1 MKQTTFTKIMVVV
14 LAVMSASN
22 VSAQQSRW
30 RDTTLSIEKRVDDLI
45 SNLSLEEKIS
55 LLQHHNPS
63 IEHVGLKPYSWWS
76 EALHGVARNGKATVY
91 PMPIAMAATW
101 DYALVEEAFRSIAVE
116 ARRKYADERLK
127 GNYGDNKGV
136 TFFTP
141 NINLLRDPRWGR
153 GMETFGEDPWLT
165 ARMGLAAVNG
175 LQTRIGRRNIL
186 AAACLKHL
194 AVHSGPEAQRH
205 QFNARVS
212 SHDLFTS
219 YLPAFEYI
227 VKNSNVQQVM
237 CAYNRLNGEPCCT
250 NSRLLSDILRKQW
263 RFDGIVV
270 TDCWALNDCWE
281 RDTKTPRHETFPD
294 AKAAAAAAFGSEVD
308 MECGNGLQALKE
320 AVDAGLIDRATI
332 DRHVRRVLRT
342 RLMAM
347 VDDEVSPSRLPAAKP
362 RALDMARESIVM
374 LKNNGALPLC
384 LPGIE
389 QRHFKQEVRHDIH
402 RLAVVGPNIDDVA
415 MMLGNYNGDPVNPV
429 TPLDAF
435 TRYAA
440 TTGKGQFEL
449 FSEPFND
456 LIDPPDYQAEQQMN
470 TCLDHLAS
478 YDAIVYIG
486 GLSPKLEGEELE
498 VNRDGFN
505 RGDRTSI
512 ELPSVQADAIKAL
525 KVRTGKPVIAV
536 FCTGGALALG
546 EIEDYADAILI
557 AWYGGEAMGQA
568 LFEAIADAADG
579 ALFGRLPVTF
589 YASTLQLPPFDQY
602 SMQNRT
608 YRYFSGHPSYPF
620 GFGLTYNGAHS
631 LRSVRYDAKTRSV
644 TGILRVEGHPHEE
657 VVQVYLKGDRFS
669 DGMNKTLV
677 GFVRTEERQSKA
689 TNVPFSGLFYRHDI
703 IFTIPVN
710 YDAFRTYDEA
720 SGKMKMPAP
729 GTKFTL
735 LVGFSSDDNDL
746 SEIEMTY

>member
-1 MKQTTFTKIMVVV
+1 MKQATFTKVIVVV

-22 VSAQQSRW
+22 ASAQQSRW

-116 ARRKYADERLK
+116 ARRKYADERLQ

-237 CAYNRLNGEPCCT
+237 CAYNRLDGEPCCT
-250 NSRLLSDILRKQW
+250 NNRLLSDILRKQW

-281 RDTKTPRHETFPD
+281 RDPKTPRHETFPD
-294 AKAAAAAAFGSEVD
+294 AKAAAAAAFAGEVD
-308 MECGNGLQALKE
+308 MECGSGLQALKE

-332 DRHVRRVLRT
+332 DRHVRRVKRPG
-342 RLMAM
+342 
-347 VDDEVSPSRLPAAKP
+347 DD
-362 RALDMARESIVM
+362 
-374 LKNNGALPLC
+374 
-384 LPGIE
+384 
-389 QRHFKQEVRHDIH
+389 
-402 RLAVVGPNIDDVA
+402 
-415 MMLGNYNGDPVNPV
+415 
-429 TPLDAF
+429 
-435 TRYAA
+435 
-440 TTGKGQFEL
+440 
-449 FSEPFND
+449 
-456 LIDPPDYQAEQQMN
+456 
-470 TCLDHLAS
+470 AS
-478 YDAIVYIG
+478 SSG
-486 GLSPKLEGEELE
+486 SW
-498 VNRDGFN
+498 GFW
-505 RGDRTSI
+505 
-512 ELPSVQADAIKAL
+512 
-525 KVRTGKPVIAV
+525 
-536 FCTGGALALG
+536 LALG
-546 EIEDYADAILI
+546 TFFLLLVLVGVWQI
-557 AWYGGEAMGQA
+557 AESFPKVRRFWGGRLKQA
-568 LFEAIADAADG
+568 VLALG
-579 ALFGRLPVTF
+579 MVLFGVPFATGGGVMLFTEALTSFKLAREDLVSVPGKVLYTGTASHSGGRSITYSPVVAYEYDF
-589 YASTLQLPPFDQY
+589 QGKKYENDSFNGPQGDFSTSD
-602 SMQNRT
+602 R
-608 YRYFSGHPSYPF
+608 
-620 GFGLTYNGAHS
+620 
-631 LRSVRYDAKTRSV
+631 RSVRQVARSYQPGS
-644 TGILRVEGHPHEE
+644 TVEVWVLPSNPRHSAIRP
-657 VVQVYLKGDRFS
+657 
-669 DGMNKTLV
+669 V
-677 GFVRTEERQSKA
+677 GA
-689 TNVPFSGLFYRHDI
+689 TVKYGALGASLLF
-703 IFTIPVN
+703 
-710 YDAFRTYDEA
+710 
-720 SGKMKMPAP
+720 
-729 GTKFTL
+729 L
-735 LVGFSSDDNDL
+735 LVGLGVSGTGVFLLIHALREKRNDQLGEWTLRRSCTNTIFLGVFAGFWNLLAWSMALVFMGEPGPRDPMMLLVWTFPLIGLGVAAAFAVSLRRDLRAPKLAMTLTLPDGATPTLDWRLDDPFSVRSL
-746 SEIEMTY
+746 SIQLEGLASAGRGESVDVSLPVCKHAAPLSGTGRETFHFLPADAPKWRLAATLETRTASRPFRLEYPIPETFLP